1 VQWLQLPTQF
11 LLEVYAQLPML
22 VPKRHFI
29 QPGQGKWFQMV
40 YLNAF
45 RFYLTRTIVIYLI
58 TAIYLIPFI

>member
-1 VQWLQLPTQF
+1 VQWLQLPIQF

-45 RFYLTRTIVIYLI
+45 RFYLTRAIVIY
-58 TAIYLIPFI
+58 